1 MRLRGR
7 DFGPVSLLLAAVA
20 INACTILPESPP
32 QDVFRLPPSAI
43 EARDGGTDMSLRIAR
58 PSAGDVLNSVRI
70 AVVPEGNRLSVY
82 EGVRWSS
89 PAPVLWRDQLLDAFR
104 KDGRVEHLSS
114 GGEGL
119 RADFELGGALRAFQT
134 EYREGKPE
142 VTIHFDARLVE
153 TGSRRIVASRRF
165 TATEAVAGDQVPAV
179 VETFGQATDALAAE
193 LIDWTVRHMR
203 QETP

>member
-43 EARDGGTDMSLRIAR
+43 EARDGGTDMPLRIAR

-104 KDGRVEHLSS
+104 KDGRVERLSS

-142 VTIHFDARLVE
+142 VIIHFDARLVD
-153 TGSRRIVASRRF
+153 TGGRRIVASRRF
-165 TATEAVAGDQVPAV
+165 AATAKVAGDQVPAV
-179 VETFGQATDALAAE
+179 VEAFGRATDALASQ
-193 LIDWTVRHMR
+193 LIDWTVQHMR
-203 QETP
+203 QNTP